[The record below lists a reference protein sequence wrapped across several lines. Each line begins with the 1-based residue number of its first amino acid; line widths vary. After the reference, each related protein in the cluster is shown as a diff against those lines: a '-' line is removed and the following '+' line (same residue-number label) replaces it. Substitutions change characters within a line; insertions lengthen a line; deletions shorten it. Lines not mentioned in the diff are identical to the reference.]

1 MPRRFPHRKDVR
13 AGRGHPR
20 QPGTYQTR
28 PMRPVS
34 AGSEEPSDE
43 DHPNESAGATG
54 IEHKGSGWYLVRLGG
69 EVIEESVRGKEQ
81 AEQVLNEAL
90 SE

>member
-28 PMRPVS
+28 PMRPAS
-34 AGSEEPSDE
+34 AGSEESSDE
-43 DHPNESAGATG
+43 APDESAGATG
-54 IEHKGSGWYLVRLGG
+54 IEHKGGPWYRVRYCG
-69 EVIEESVRGKEQ
+69 EVIEESARGKER
-81 AEQVLNEAL
+81 AERILDEAL
-90 SE
+90 EG